1 LHQKYTIL
9 EIIPRRSNFLQKL
22 FSNGGQVDDNLYKHS
37 LTSRRSELIAERKEK
52 DPTFGK
58 QNEMT
63 DLKELLIL
71 LLGSAPYFNF
81 EM

>member
-1 LHQKYTIL
+1 
-9 EIIPRRSNFLQKL
+9 
-22 FSNGGQVDDNLYKHS
+22 
-37 LTSRRSELIAERKEK
+37 LIAERKEK